1 MEDIVSKYGVGSL
14 FAAGLIV
21 DALHYFNEDLWMA
34 CDSVLDRNKPI
45 TGTREQVLLK
55 KYWLD
60 RAKKFAKNYFK
71 NDTDQMILC
80 LKDVHILHKWETI
93 NKKFKHVD
101 LSKILKK
108 PEYKDISDYA
118 SVACAGGAC
127 EITRI

>member
-1 MEDIVSKYGVGSL
+1 
-14 FAAGLIV
+14 
-21 DALHYFNEDLWMA
+21 
-34 CDSVLDRNKPI
+34 
-45 TGTREQVLLK
+45 
-55 KYWLD
+55 
-60 RAKKFAKNYFK
+60 
-71 NDTDQMILC
+71 MILC